1 MRNFVWYIS
10 KRKINI
16 LFCSKNREINY
27 TKQDSLFKV
36 TLNKYIVAKEF
47 RKSYFS
53 QLCNQLQ
60 WFLQSSILEAGLQLY

>member
-1 MRNFVWYIS
+1 MSNFVWYIS

-53 QLCNQLQ
+53 QLYNQLQ